1 MPNNNVLKTINLL
14 PGFSLKINIYLKL
27 SSDRVYIGILLL
39 PQEKFNESFSH
50 IVELLSLNNTF
61 MTLKITYI

>member
-1 MPNNNVLKTINLL
+1 M